1 MTFFVSYGNFQKKI
15 NTFLSPHF
23 HVRNIYPDNDEMRS
37 KVLIKLELDN
47 RVSQ

>member
-1 MTFFVSYGNFQKKI
+1 MTFSSRTEIFTRKI